1 MERGVMLNF
10 TLELFNSAFPQV
22 LMKRIVVLTFLFP
35 AEKWL
40 YALVSN
46 LKDIRDKNTFFD
58 HLITILNDP
67 Y

>member
-10 TLELFNSAFPQV
+10 TLELFNSAFSQV

-35 AEKWL
+35 AEKRL

-46 LKDIRDKNTFFD
+46 L
-58 HLITILNDP
+58 
-67 Y
+67 